1 MTDSERLIEL
11 LTQSQYTTV
20 LTGAGV
26 STESGIPDFRS
37 PETGLWSKMDP
48 MELFS
53 RQVLELTPDVFWQ
66 RAEPL
71 FREFASAQPNACHRA
86 LARLEQA
93 GIIGGVVTQNID
105 GLHQM
110 AGSKRVLEVHGHL
123 RSGSCRKCCQQKSME
138 VLLEQ
143 VRKGESPPRCNCG
156 GVFRPD
162 VVLFGDPLPEEFE
175 QAWQWVINSDLLL
188 VVGSSLEVAP
198 VCWLAERSRQ
208 LAIVNMAPTGYD
220 YRADTVVQGQ
230 AGEVMQ
236 AIADHLCP

>member
-1 MTDSERLIEL
+1 MWLSSAKIGMRTSFAPSLAVAKPGSGMVTGCWLLSAGNKRKNLRSQREPASILNANNGEGDRMTDSERLIEL

-123 RSGSCRKCCQQKSME
+123 RSGSCRKCCHKKSME

-162 VVLFGDPLPEEFE
+162 VVLF
-175 QAWQWVINSDLLL
+175 
-188 VVGSSLEVAP
+188 
-198 VCWLAERSRQ
+198 
-208 LAIVNMAPTGYD
+208 
-220 YRADTVVQGQ
+220 
-230 AGEVMQ
+230 
-236 AIADHLCP
+236 